1 MDPRPIGIFDS
12 GVGGLSILREIDR
25 LLPAEHLIY
34 FADQAHLPYG
44 QHSLKE
50 IRRYSHGITAYLL
63 EQGCKLIVVAC
74 NSASAAA
81 LHELRTAFPNVS
93 FVGMEP
99 AVKPAVQATR
109 SGVIGVLATPVTFQ
123 GELFASVVARFAAD
137 VHVLQESPLGLV
149 GQIEKGEL
157 SSAETLRILR
167 KSVQPFLD
175 HKADTIVLGC
185 THYPFI
191 IPQLRQITGD
201 GVTIIDPSPAISRQV
216 RRLLSDRK
224 MTAGEGVPGMR
235 TFFTSADPLAL
246 ERQVETLLGWKAAVL
261 PVYWAGTLLTQAE
274 SSETP

>member
-12 GVGGLSILREIDR
+12 GVGGLSILREIDQ
-25 LLPAEHLIY
+25 LLPAEHLLY
-34 FADQAHLPYG
+34 FADQAHIPYG
-44 QHSLKE
+44 QHSLEE
-50 IRRYSHGITAYLL
+50 IRQYSHGITTYLL

-81 LHELRTAFPNVS
+81 LHELRADFPDIP

-123 GELFASVVARFAAD
+123 GELFASVVARYAAE
-137 VHVLQESPLGLV
+137 VQVLQESPLGLV
-149 GQIEKGEL
+149 GKIEKGEL
-157 SSAETLRILR
+157 SSAETLHILR

-191 IPQLRQITGD
+191 IPQLRQVTGD
-201 GVTIIDPSPAISRQV
+201 GVTIIDPAPAISRQV
-216 RRLLSDRK
+216 HRLLSDQR
-224 MTAGEGVPGMR
+224 MTAAEGTHGMR
-235 TFFTSADPLAL
+235 TFFTSADPLVL
-246 ERQVETLLGWKAAVL
+246 ERQVKTLLGWKAAVL
-261 PVYWAGTLLTQAE
+261 PARWTGTLLTE
-274 SSETP
+274 IER